1 MAKAARGPVAS
12 LFLRLGRQVWVRA
25 AIFTAVAVLVALAAR
40 FLGPLLP
47 FALSIDLGQNAVGSL
62 LQIIATAMLT
72 VSTFSVTAMV
82 TAFSS
87 ATTTATPRST
97 SLLISDPTSQNAVST
112 FVGAFAF
119 SLVGIVA
126 LSTGYYTDQGRTI
139 LFVGAIVI
147 IAIVVVTLLRWISH
161 LSTFG
166 RMADVIDRVEKAATT
181 SLELF
186 ASSPALGA
194 RRTTVVPEDAT
205 PVTADEVG
213 YVTHVD
219 IAGLD
224 RLARSHEIDIHVH
237 AGPGRITDA
246 RVPLVFVRGTV
257 DDRLRSGIRRCF
269 RVEHHRTYEQDP
281 RFGVIALTEIGS
293 RALSAATNDPG
304 TAIEVVAAL
313 QRVLTRALTTEPTH
327 DVEYERVFVTPPT
340 LAEIVDDA
348 FRPLAR
354 DGAADVEVQVRLQ
367 KCLASLAAT
376 SPAHERLFQ
385 DAAHAAFDRSRR
397 ALDRTDTRVLRSAM
411 REAWLG
417 RKRPLRKGS
426 ITPTAGEFAVGV

>member
-1 MAKAARGPVAS
+1 MARAARGSVAS
-12 LFLRLGRQVWVRA
+12 FFLRLGRQVWVRA
-25 AIFTAVAVLVALAAR
+25 AIFTVIAVLVALAAR
-40 FLGPLLP
+40 YLGPLLP
-47 FALSIDLGQNAVGSL
+47 FSFSIDLGQNAVGSL

-97 SLLISDPTSQNAVST
+97 SLLIADPTSQNAVST

-126 LSTGYYTDQGRTI
+126 LSTGYYNEQGRTI
-139 LFVGAIVI
+139 LFVSTLVV

-161 LSTFG
+161 LATFG

-181 SLELF
+181 SLELY
-186 ASSPALGA
+186 ATSPTLGA
-194 RRTTVVPEDAT
+194 RRSSGPPADAGA
-205 PVTADEVG
+205 VTADEVG

-224 RLARSHEIDIHVH
+224 RLARSHEVDVHVH
-237 AGPGRITDA
+237 ASPGRIADA
-246 RVPLVFVRGTV
+246 RVPLAYVHG
-257 DDRLRSGIRRCF
+257 DIDESLRSGIRRCF
-269 RVEHHRTYEQDP
+269 RIEHHRTYEQDP

-304 TAIEVVAAL
+304 TAIEVIAAL
-313 QRVLTRALTTEPTH
+313 QRVFTRALVAEPSQ
-327 DVEYERVFVTPPT
+327 DVAYEHVFVTPPT
-340 LAEIVDDA
+340 LRDLVADA
-348 FRPLAR
+348 VRPLAR
-354 DGAADVEVQVRLQ
+354 DGATDIEVQVRLQ

-376 SPAHERLFQ
+376 SPAHEPLFR
-385 DAAHAAFDRSRR
+385 DAARAAFDRARR
-397 ALDRTDTRVLRSAM
+397 ALDRGDTRVLRAAIRSA
-411 REAWLG
+411 W
-417 RKRPLRKGS
+417 
-426 ITPTAGEFAVGV
+426 AGHGIRS

>member
-1 MAKAARGPVAS
+1 MATTNRGSVAS
-12 LFLRLGRQVWVRA
+12 FFLRLGLQVWVRA
-25 AIFTAVAVLVALAAR
+25 AIFTVIAVLVALAAR

-47 FALSIDLGQNAVGSL
+47 FSVSIDLGQNAVGSL

-97 SLLISDPTSQNAVST
+97 SLLIADPTSQNAVST
-112 FVGAFAF
+112 FIGAFAF

-139 LFVGAIVI
+139 LFVGTIVI

-161 LSTFG
+161 LATFG
-166 RMADVIDRVEKAATT
+166 RMADVIDRVEKAATA
-181 SLELF
+181 SLEVF
-186 ASSPALGA
+186 APSPALGA
-194 RRTTVVPEDAT
+194 RRSTGTPADAT
-205 PVTADEVG
+205 PVVAEEVG

-224 RLARSHEIDIHVH
+224 RLASAHEVDIHVH
-237 AGPGRITDA
+237 AAPGRITDA
-246 RVPLVFVRGTV
+246 RVPLVCVRGRV
-257 DDRLRSGIRRCF
+257 DDQLRSGIRRCF

-304 TAIEVVAAL
+304 TAIEVIAAL
-313 QRVLTRALTTEPTH
+313 QRVLTRALVTEPTH
-327 DVEYERVFVTPPT
+327 EVEYERVFVTPPA
-340 LAEIVDDA
+340 LDDIVADA

-354 DGAADVEVQVRLQ
+354 DGAADLEVQVRLQ
-367 KCLASLAAT
+367 KCLASLAVTA
-376 SPAHERLFQ
+376 PPHAGVFR
-385 DAAHAAFDRSRR
+385 DASRAAFDRSRR
-397 ALDRTDTRVLRSAM
+397 ALASGDTRVLRSAM
-411 REAWLG
+411 REAWAE
-417 RKRPLRKGS
+417 R
-426 ITPTAGEFAVGV
+426 

>member
-1 MAKAARGPVAS
+1 MAKAVRGSVAS

-25 AIFTAVAVLVALAAR
+25 AIFTVIAVLVALAAR

-47 FALSIDLGQNAVGSL
+47 FSLSIDLGQNAVGSL

-97 SLLISDPTSQNAVST
+97 SLLIADPTSQNAVST

-139 LFVGAIVI
+139 LFVGTIVI

-161 LSTFG
+161 LATFG
-166 RMADVIDRVEKAATT
+166 RMADVIDRVEKAATA
-181 SLELF
+181 SLEVF
-186 ASSPALGA
+186 AASPALGA
-194 RRTTVVPEDAT
+194 RRSTGIPADAEAVVAE
-205 PVTADEVG
+205 EVG

-219 IAGLD
+219 MAGLD
-224 RLARSHEIDIHVH
+224 RLARSHDVDLHVH
-237 AGPGRITDA
+237 AAPGRIADA
-246 RVPLVFVRGTV
+246 RVPLVFVRGTI
-257 DDRLRSGIRRCF
+257 DDSLRSGIRRCF
-269 RVEHHRTYEQDP
+269 RIEHHRTYEQDP

-304 TAIEVVAAL
+304 TAIEVIAAL
-313 QRVLTRALTTEPTH
+313 QRVLTRALVTEPTH

-340 LAEIVDDA
+340 WEDLVHDA

-354 DGAADVEVQVRLQ
+354 DGAADIEVQVRLQ

-376 SPAHERLFQ
+376 APARAGVFQ
-385 DAAHAAFDRSRR
+385 DAARAAFDRSRR
-397 ALDRTDTRVLRSAM
+397 ALDRSDTRVLRAAM
-411 REAWLG
+411 REAWG
-417 RKRPLRKGS
+417 WSGIRS
-426 ITPTAGEFAVGV
+426 

>member
-1 MAKAARGPVAS
+1 MAKAARGSVAS

-25 AIFTAVAVLVALAAR
+25 AIFTVIAVLVALAAR

-47 FALSIDLGQNAVGSL
+47 FSFSIDLGQNAVGSL

-97 SLLISDPTSQNAVST
+97 SLLIADPTSQNAVST

-126 LSTGYYTDQGRTI
+126 LSTDYYNEQGRTI
-139 LFVGAIVI
+139 LFVGTLVI

-166 RMADVIDRVEKAATT
+166 RMADVIDRVEKAAST
-181 SLELF
+181 SVELYA
-186 ASSPALGA
+186 ASPTLGA
-194 RRTTVVPEDAT
+194 RRSTGIPAEAT
-205 PVTADEVG
+205 AITADDVG

-224 RLARSHEIDIHVH
+224 RLARSHGVDIHVH
-237 AGPGRITDA
+237 ASPGRIADA
-246 RVPLVFVRGTV
+246 RVPLAFVPGGV
-257 DDRLRSGIRRCF
+257 DEALRSGIRRCF

-304 TAIEVVAAL
+304 TAIEVIAAL
-313 QRVLTRALTTEPTH
+313 QRVLTRALVTEPTPE
-327 DVEYERVFVTPPT
+327 VEYESVFVTPPT
-340 LAEIVDDA
+340 WEDLVHDA

-354 DGAADVEVQVRLQ
+354 DGAADIEVQVRLQ

-376 SPAHERLFQ
+376 APARAGVFQ

-397 ALDRTDTRVLRSAM
+397 ALDRSDTRVLRSAM
-411 REAWLG
+411 REAWAGLAG
-417 RKRPLRKGS
+417 RS
-426 ITPTAGEFAVGV
+426 

>member
-1 MAKAARGPVAS
+1 MAKAVRGSVAS

-25 AIFTAVAVLVALAAR
+25 AIFTVIAVLVALAAR

-47 FALSIDLGQNAVGSL
+47 FSLSIDLGQNAVGSL

-97 SLLISDPTSQNAVST
+97 SLLIADPTSQNAVST

-139 LFVGAIVI
+139 LFVGTIVI

-161 LSTFG
+161 LATFG
-166 RMADVIDRVEKAATT
+166 RMADVIDRVEKAATA
-181 SLELF
+181 SLEVF
-186 ASSPALGA
+186 AASPALGA
-194 RRTTVVPEDAT
+194 RRSTGIPADAEA
-205 PVTADEVG
+205 VIADEVG

-219 IAGLD
+219 MAGLD
-224 RLARSHEIDIHVH
+224 RLARSHDVDIHVH
-237 AGPGRITDA
+237 AAPGRIADA
-246 RVPLVFVRGTV
+246 RVPLVFVRGTI
-257 DDRLRSGIRRCF
+257 DDSLKSGIRRCF
-269 RVEHHRTYEQDP
+269 RIEHHRTYEQDP

-304 TAIEVVAAL
+304 TAIEVIAAL
-313 QRVLTRALTTEPTH
+313 QRVLTRALVTEPTH

-340 LAEIVDDA
+340 WEDLVHDA

-354 DGAADVEVQVRLQ
+354 DGAADIEVQVRLQ

-376 SPAHERLFQ
+376 APARAGVFQ
-385 DAAHAAFDRSRR
+385 DAARAASDRSRR
-397 ALDRTDTRVLRSAM
+397 ALDRSDTRVLRAAM
-411 REAWLG
+411 REAWA
-417 RKRPLRKGS
+417 GS
-426 ITPTAGEFAVGV
+426 GIRS

>member
-1 MAKAARGPVAS
+1 MAKAVRGSVAS
-12 LFLRLGRQVWVRA
+12 FFLRLGRQVWVRA
-25 AIFTAVAVLVALAAR
+25 AIFTVIAVLVALAAR

-47 FALSIDLGQNAVGSL
+47 FSFSIDLGQNAVGSL

-97 SLLISDPTSQNAVST
+97 SLLIADPTSQNAVST

-126 LSTGYYTDQGRTI
+126 LATDYYNEQGRTI
-139 LFVGAIVI
+139 LFVGTLVI

-166 RMADVIDRVEKAATT
+166 RMADVIDRVERAATT
-181 SLELF
+181 SLELYA
-186 ASSPALGA
+186 ASPTLGA
-194 RRTTVVPEDAT
+194 RRSTGIPAAAT
-205 PVTADEVG
+205 AVGTDEVG
-213 YVTHVD
+213 YVTHID

-224 RLARSHEIDIHVH
+224 RLARSHEVDIHVH
-237 AGPGRITDA
+237 ASPGRIADA
-246 RVPLVFVRGTV
+246 RVPLAFVHG
-257 DDRLRSGIRRCF
+257 DLDEALASGIRRCF
-269 RVEHHRTYEQDP
+269 RLEHHRTFEQDP

-304 TAIEVVAAL
+304 TAIEVIAAL
-313 QRVLTRALTTEPTH
+313 QRVLTRALLTEPSH
-327 DVEYERVFVTPPT
+327 DVAYERVFVTPPT
-340 LAEIVDDA
+340 LRDLVEDA

-376 SPAHERLFQ
+376 SSSSEHVFR
-385 DAAHAAFDRSRR
+385 DAAGAAFDRSRR
-397 ALDRTDTRVLRSAM
+397 ALERDDTRLLRAAM
-411 REAWLG
+411 RCAW
-417 RKRPLRKGS
+417 
-426 ITPTAGEFAVGV
+426 AGHGIRS